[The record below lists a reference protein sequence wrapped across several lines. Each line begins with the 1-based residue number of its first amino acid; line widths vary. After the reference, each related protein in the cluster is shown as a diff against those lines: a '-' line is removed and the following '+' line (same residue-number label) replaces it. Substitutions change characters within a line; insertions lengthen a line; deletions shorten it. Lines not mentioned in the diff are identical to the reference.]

1 MTCFEIMCFIL
12 KTHLPFI
19 SKECWYLCD
28 MSSYIKFCRNMYNI
42 LQYYLS
48 KLHSSKSFSD
58 IFDQRRILSMST
70 LFWSIQACKA
80 ILCAE
85 RELINLY
92 IFHYKLLSWYA
103 CVAHLPFF
111 ILFLLVSQCSDIFL
125 LTIRTFFFLYS
136 SIVFLYC
143 NLLNLFQN
151 SLSCPIFNNKLSIC
165 IRIHTSVNEN
175 TKRRVQAPHR
185 DIVLWFRPYRVSQF
199 IECVIQSFDSLS
211 EALQIFASITTQIL
225 IRCATLIINNTEI
238 AVIIIVRVFIELIV
252 TVLANDIC
260 LGK

>member
-1 MTCFEIMCFIL
+1 MFRDNVL
-12 KTHLPFI
+12 
-19 SKECWYLCD
+19 
-28 MSSYIKFCRNMYNI
+28 YIKNSFTFYIEGMLILECVICLRIYNSAETCTIFCSIIFPNCIRQNHFQIYLINVG
-42 LQYYLS
+42 YYRCPHYS
-48 KLHSSKSFSD
+48 EVFKLAK
-58 IFDQRRILSMST
+58 LY
-70 LFWSIQACKA
+70 
-80 ILCAE
+80 AE

-111 ILFLLVSQCSDIFL
+111 ILFFLISQCSDTFL
-125 LTIRTFFFLYS
+125 LTIRIFFFLYS

-185 DIVLWFRPYRVSQF
+185 DIVLWFRLYRVSQF

-238 AVIIIVRVFIELIV
+238 AVIIIVCVFIELIV

>member
-12 KTHLPFI
+12 KTYLPFI
-19 SKECWYLCD
+19 LKECWYLCD
-28 MSSYIKFCRNMYNI
+28 MSSYIQFCRNMYNI

-80 ILCAE
+80 ILYAE

-125 LTIRTFFFLYS
+125 LTIRTFFFLS

-175 TKRRVQAPHR
+175 TKRRASSASWYCTMIQTVQGVPVYR
-185 DIVLWFRPYRVSQF
+185 MCYPKLWQLKWS
-199 IECVIQSFDSLS
+199 
-211 EALQIFASITTQIL
+211 
-225 IRCATLIINNTEI
+225 
-238 AVIIIVRVFIELIV
+238 
-252 TVLANDIC
+252 LANIC
-260 LGK
+260 IDYDANIDTLRNVNN